1 LPRRRLVL
9 AAVLLLLTA
18 GCGGPSGRGEPAVQG
33 PGWRCALGT
42 GTRTDVDGLME
53 RVDLPERP
61 SAATWAVVPMTVQ
74 GDREVPGP
82 TDTRLTAVLTY
93 PGDTAT
99 AAFAPA
105 GKGTAQ
111 VAACL
116 EGVPDAVGTRLGPPG
131 ADGWREAGGAGFQTT
146 DGAAGVVLDEGR
158 HVVVTVLR
166 G

>member
-1 LPRRRLVL
+1 VLV
-9 AAVLLLLTA
+9 LLTA
-18 GCGGPSGRGEPAVQG
+18 GCGGGREAPADQG

-61 SAATWAVVPMTVQ
+61 VAATWVVVPMIVQ
-74 GDREVPGP
+74 GGREVPGP

-93 PGDTAT
+93 PDGQAA

-105 GKGTAQ
+105 GDGTAQ

-116 EGVPDAVGTRLGPPG
+116 EGVPAAVGSRLGPPG
-131 ADGWREAGGAGFQTT
+131 ADGWREVAGAGFQTG
-146 DGAAGVVLDEGR
+146 DGAAGVVLDDGR
-158 HVVVTVLR
+158 HVIVTVLR

>member
-1 LPRRRLVL
+1 
-9 AAVLLLLTA
+9 
-18 GCGGPSGRGEPAVQG
+18 
-33 PGWRCALGT
+33 
-42 GTRTDVDGLME
+42 ME

-116 EGVPDAVGTRLGPPG
+116 EGIPDAVGTRLGPPG

-146 DGAAGVVLDEGR
+146 DGAAGVVLDDGR